1 MTDDARSLA
10 FDPAAPANE
19 RFAAHAELTNTY
31 SPLASALLPD
41 SAVREVVDWIQ
52 DDLDAQAL
60 LKAQRAKIIPFPGD
74 SPQRGNHG
82 MQSVVLDRY
91 QIAAQGDWYDRP
103 GPLGFDALRAM
114 VEQTPVLSAVVLT
127 RIRQISRFCQPSEDG
142 GPGFELRH
150 IDRQHELAPEE
161 KHSLRLLT
169 RFFQHCGWEWS
180 PRRRRALKRDNFTQF
195 IAKLVRDSLTLDAA
209 AIETE
214 LKAKRDLGI
223 DGLYAVDGA
232 TIRRCSEDGYQ
243 GDDAFFAVQVIQN
256 QVRTAYTYD
265 DLIYEPRNP
274 RTDVR
279 LAGYGMG
286 ETELLIRVVTGF
298 LNALTL
304 NLKGFSDNSIPRG
317 ILHLSGDYST
327 EDLAA
332 FKRYWN
338 QMVKG
343 INNAWSLPVM
353 VSKDQESKAEFAPI
367 GVEFNEM
374 YFSKWMTFL
383 TSIICAV
390 YGMSPDEINFE
401 SFTAGKS
408 SLSGSDTAEKL
419 ADSKDKGLRPL
430 MSYFEA
436 IFTDFIVAD
445 FSDKYVF
452 RWVGL
457 DTADEQKEWEAK
469 KLILTVNELRAEQG
483 YEAMDGPLGDA
494 PLNPTLMGPWMQI
507 QQTQQPEDFGQ
518 PEPPEG
524 QEDGQ
529 ENGPD
534 SNGNDGQ
541 EPPKTRQDGPPDQDQ
556 SNDQKPLQPPRQKP
570 RNAPDGQGQPEK
582 APSFGKA
589 LPSIYSLF

>member
-10 FDPAAPANE
+10 FDPAAPAAE
-19 RFAAHAELTNTY
+19 RFDAQTQLTATY
-31 SPLASALLPD
+31 QPLASALLPNA
-41 SAVREVVDWIQ
+41 AVREVVDWIQ

-74 SPQRGNHG
+74 SPQRGQRG

-103 GPLGFDALRAM
+103 GPMGFDALRAM

-161 KHSLRLLT
+161 QRSLHLLA

-180 PRRRRALKRDNFTQF
+180 PRRRRQLKRDNFTQF

-232 TIRRCSEDGYQ
+232 TIRLCSEDGYQ
-243 GDDAFFAVQVIQN
+243 GDDAFFAVQVIQG
-256 QVRTAYTYD
+256 QVRTAYTHD

-317 ILHLSGDYST
+317 ILHLSGDYSA

-343 INNAWSLPVM
+343 VNNAWALPVM
-353 VSKDQESKAEFAPI
+353 VSKDQESKAEFAPV

-436 IFTDFIVAD
+436 IFSDFIVAD

-494 PLNPTLMGPWMQI
+494 PLNPTLMGPWMQM
-507 QQTQQPEDFGQ
+507 QQAQQPEDFGQ
-518 PEPPEG
+518 PDAQESG
-524 QEDGQ
+524 QEDDQ
-529 ENGPD
+529 NPD
-534 SNGNDGQ
+534 TEDGQ
-541 EPPKTRQDGPPDQDQ
+541 EPPQSRQDGPPAQDQ
-556 SNDQKPLQPPRQKP
+556 SNGQGPPQPPRQKP
-570 RNAPDGQGQPEK
+570 RNAPDGQNPTDN
-582 APSFGKA
+582 APPFGKA